1 MLKKLV
7 AILTKDER
15 GAETLEYIAVGAA
28 IVALAL
34 LVYPGNLQA
43 GINAVIAD
51 ITAKLVAL

>member
-1 MLKKLV
+1 MRKMLAFV
-7 AILTKDER
+7 KDER

-34 LVYPGNLQA
+34 LVYPGTLAA
-43 GINAVIAD
+43 GINSVIGD